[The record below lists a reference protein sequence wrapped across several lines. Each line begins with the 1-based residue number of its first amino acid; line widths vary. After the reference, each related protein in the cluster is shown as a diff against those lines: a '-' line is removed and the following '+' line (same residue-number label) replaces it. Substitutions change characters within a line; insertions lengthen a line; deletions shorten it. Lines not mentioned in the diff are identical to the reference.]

1 MTTPESESAYRAAL
15 REIWPNETLN
25 FTPWL
30 AENLHLLSKAVNMK
44 LTSPQQEAPG
54 WSGFL
59 DILAEANGK
68 GKVAIENQ
76 LEASDSDHFARLIG
90 YAANHD
96 TRILIWVAPQFW
108 EYHLRQ
114 VAWMNEVMRDNGQ
127 IHAVAVR
134 LVHGG
139 DLRPV
144 GSDKNRGGFHAEF
157 APVDKDGPE
166 WAILRDG
173 DLPETSQRYRDFF
186 QELLGDLRRSK
197 FADKDSVRVSNDQA
211 FPSGFTNIDYHVGF
225 WGGSNSVLSIYLYVV
240 TFDPACNKRIFD
252 PLYQH
257 RQEIEEALPEVWWG
271 KGNGQNEAVVGIS
284 IPGSIE
290 DSEERLHKIRAWAS
304 KNMPKFKAV
313 IQPYLDQVIS
323 ELLSDAQET
332 TQ

>member
-1 MTTPESESAYRAAL
+1 MTTPELGKLELVPVYEA
-15 REIWPNETLN
+15 WPRGEWD

-30 AENLHLLSKAVNMK
+30 SENMDLLSKAV
-44 LTSPQQEAPG
+44 
-54 WSGFL
+54 GFEL
-59 DILAEANGK
+59 ELIQAEATLPGAMRVDVLAR
-68 GKVAIENQ
+68 VAGTEDYVVIENQ
-76 LEASDSDHFARLIG
+76 MGVSDNDHLAGLLNYASHSDSKV
-90 YAANHD
+90 
-96 TRILIWVAPQFW
+96 LIWVAGSFGKW
-108 EYHLRQ
+108 ALRTLDWLNDEGGIQ
-114 VAWMNEVMRDNGQ
+114 IYALKMSAQRNGGNVEGRLELVAGPNQRGAEWPGYQYPPEKQKYLDFFRPL
-127 IHAVAVR
+127 VAEWFEQGIAER
-134 LVHGG
+134 NIA
-139 DLRPV
+139 RPV
-144 GSDKNRGGFHAEF
+144 
-157 APVDKDGPE
+157 
-166 WAILRDG
+166 
-173 DLPETSQRYRDFF
+173 
-186 QELLGDLRRSK
+186 
-197 FADKDSVRVSNDQA
+197 NDQE
-211 FPSGFTNIDYHVGF
+211 FPSGYSSIHYHVGF